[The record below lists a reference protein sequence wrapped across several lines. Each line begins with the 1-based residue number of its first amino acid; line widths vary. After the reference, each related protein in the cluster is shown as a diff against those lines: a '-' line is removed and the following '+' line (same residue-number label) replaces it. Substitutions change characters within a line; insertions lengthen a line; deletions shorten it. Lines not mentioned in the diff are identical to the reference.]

1 MRKTMMLTAATLLLS
16 TGTAFAMCCGGAA
29 KDGAADKSAGGMQ
42 CMNMNMNNASGMAPK
57 EASGSAPQ
65 STAPQAGSHAGMGS
79 GTGTDSGSGT
89 KKAGGCCCG
98 CCGSKA

>member
-1 MRKTMMLTAATLLLS
+1 MRKTMMLTAAMLLVS

-42 CMNMNMNNASGMAPK
+42 CMNMNNASGMAPK
-57 EASGSAPQ
+57 DGSGSAPQ

-79 GTGTDSGSGT
+79 GTGTETGTAT

>member
-1 MRKTMMLTAATLLLS
+1 MRRTIMLTAAMLLLS

-29 KDGAADKSAGGMQ
+29 KDGTADKSAGGMQ
-42 CMNMNMNNASGMAPK
+42 CMNMNHASGMAPK
-57 EASGSAPQ
+57 AGSTPNPQ